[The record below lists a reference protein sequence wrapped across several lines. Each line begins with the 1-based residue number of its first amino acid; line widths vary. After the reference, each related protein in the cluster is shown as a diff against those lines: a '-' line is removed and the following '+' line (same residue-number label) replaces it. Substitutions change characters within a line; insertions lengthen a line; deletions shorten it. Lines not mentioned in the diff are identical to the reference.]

1 MAASLGSRAPSKRH
15 KWSFASSQRRTE
27 RVTELASPPGFSSSL
42 GQGHSEASRET
53 EANLI
58 VKKSWD
64 VALAP
69 WKQVPMNL
77 FIMYM
82 AGNSIS
88 IFPIMMVGML
98 FLRPVKAL
106 LTIQSTFKM
115 IEGGQAIL
123 QKIVYLFGNLA
134 CLALA
139 LYKCSSM
146 GLLPTHASDWLDFVE
161 PLQRIEHSGGGII
174 LSWTNEPGHEA
185 DRSCKQSA
193 HARTECLFCTVHL
206 SCVHV
211 LQQYASH
218 ILCTYISTFAALL
231 QHFLQLM

>member
-1 MAASLGSRAPSKRH
+1 MASTSNRNFAKKQ
-15 KWSFASSQRRTE
+15 KWSFSFVQSKLE
-27 RVTELASPPGFSSSL
+27 RQMELPSPPGYSSSL
-42 GQGHSEASRET
+42 GQVHAEASKET
-53 EANLI
+53 DATLI

-64 VALAP
+64 IALAP
-69 WKQVPMNL
+69 LKQVPMNL

-106 LTIQSTFKM
+106 ITIQSTFKL
-115 IEGGQAIL
+115 IEGGQAL
-123 QKIVYLFGNLA
+123 FQKIVYLFGNVV

-161 PLQRIEHSGGGII
+161 PQQRMEFSGGGII
-174 LSWTNEPGHEA
+174 L
-185 DRSCKQSA
+185 
-193 HARTECLFCTVHL
+193 
-206 SCVHV
+206 
-211 LQQYASH
+211 
-218 ILCTYISTFAALL
+218 
-231 QHFLQLM
+231 